1 MPIMRNVLTRAF
13 TLIFLVAVIA
23 CTVSCEP
30 EENRE
35 TSSGHEA
42 LFTDYEEK
50 WLDYPAWKMKKNGE
64 GLTGE
69 GCTFYYFWEHR
80 TEVNTAIEKYAMCD
94 IDNRLLSAMS
104 TQNLVRSC
112 YIYPFNWEII
122 TYDTPYASS
131 LDGIHYVMNHF
142 NGYRELHNRKDA
154 PVEMLRLYKEVKYS
168 DRGDSFVVVLESK
181 EYRKQGSIGGGIS
194 SFSLVVAS
202 AVDNEC
208 FTSAQIVELSKSVL
222 DKIDEITLD
231 RTGTYSFFTAF
242 YPYLLGAVISF
253 HYDSEISESQSSIL
267 KKFIH
272 DCNRYPVEDSTIDL
286 IYESV
291 SRIANNSSRK

>member
-1 MPIMRNVLTRAF
+1 MLIMRNVLTRAF
-13 TLIFLVAVIA
+13 TLIFSVAAIA
-23 CTVSCEP
+23 CAVSCEP
-30 EENRE
+30 EENKE
-35 TSSGHEA
+35 TPSGLEA
-42 LFTDYEEK
+42 LFTDFEK
-50 WLDYPAWKMKKNGE
+50 NWLEYPAWEMKKSGE
-64 GLTGE
+64 GLSGE
-69 GCTFYYFWEHR
+69 GCTFYYWWEHR
-80 TEVNTAIEKYAMCD
+80 FEAKSASELYAMCQ

-104 TQNLVRSC
+104 TQNLVRCC

-122 TYDTPYASS
+122 TYDSPYASS

-194 SFSLVVAS
+194 SFSLVMAS

-231 RTGTYSFFTAF
+231 KTGTYSFHTAF

-253 HYDSEISESQSSIL
+253 HYDSELSGSQSSIL
-267 KKFIH
+267 KDFIY
-272 DCNRYPVEDSTIDL
+272 DCDRSPKEDSTIDL
-286 IYESV
+286 IYRSV
-291 SRIANNSSRK
+291 SRIANKSGVN